1 MYTNFIYIDL
11 NDIFVCID
19 ALKNLK
25 SELTIE
31 LSGGEPGLIE
41 NLIEIIELL
50 KQQSFISEVSIL
62 SNGLVRK
69 RFDITKLFEYKHGY
83 YREHSQLDI
92 VDKISLLFDPKMNY
106 DHKLP
111 IEHVVILTPI
121 TLKSLLTN
129 FEYWY
134 SIFKDKNV
142 EFKLLTPKTFDP
154 TNQLISDSLKFY
166 EMLKN
171 LSITNRTNR
180 SISTGLK
187 CIEQYK
193 NKDKELQKSCS
204 IQSKFRFIDVESM
217 QFGRC
222 SMDVVQSDYI
232 SLVDINK
239 FKESINPMCYNCYKY
254 NLGGDCMIAPEEMFE
269 QETIKDEYKF
279 DGDNNIDFPEEF
291 LG

>member
-1 MYTNFIYIDL
+1 MNINILLTRACNQNCYYCNNAYKHINLIHIDL
-11 NDIFVCID
+11 NDIYTCID

-41 NLIEIIELL
+41 NLIEIIDLL

-106 DHKLP
+106 DHSLP

-154 TNQLISDSLKFY
+154 TNSLIMESLRFY
-166 EMLKN
+166 NLLKD
-171 LSITNRTNR
+171 LPMKKRTYW
-180 SISTGLK
+180 SVITGLK
-187 CIEQYK
+187 CINQFM
-193 NKDKELQKSCS
+193 NKDKEHQESCS

-232 SLVDINK
+232 PLADINV
-239 FKESINPMCYNCYKY
+239 FKQSINPMCYNCYKY
-254 NLGGDCMIAPEEMFE
+254 NLGG
-269 QETIKDEYKF
+269 
-279 DGDNNIDFPEEF
+279 N
-291 LG
+291 